1 MMTNEIDDVLRN
13 DLFTKSI
20 FEGVYALDKVPTNLQ
35 HNAIYVINLD
45 KSKEKGSHWTALK
58 IDREQVIYF
67 DSLARPPPKEIV
79 PKMYKI
85 GKDILYADIP
95 IQSILSQVC
104 GYHVLLVCLFWARG
118 WSLKEIMTEIYKAQ
132 EKKYLRNDYLAVK
145 VISSLTNLKE
155 RPLIDW
161 MQIFP

>member
-1 MMTNEIDDVLRN
+1 MTNEIDDVLRN

-67 DSLARPPPKEIV
+67 DSLARPP
-79 PKMYKI
+79 
-85 GKDILYADIP
+85 
-95 IQSILSQVC
+95 
-104 GYHVLLVCLFWARG
+104 
-118 WSLKEIMTEIYKAQ
+118 
-132 EKKYLRNDYLAVK
+132 
-145 VISSLTNLKE
+145 
-155 RPLIDW
+155 
-161 MQIFP
+161 